1 MHYQFN
7 PNVAFNKIDM
17 INQLFRQK
25 NLKHFPL
32 ISVLIIP
39 FILQIFIAVSLVGY
53 LSFRNGQK
61 AVENLANQLMNRVI
75 DLVEQNLDSYLETPQ
90 KIQKITIDAIEIG
103 QLNPK
108 DLKSIG
114 RHFWKQIQLFNEVN
128 YIGYALTTGE
138 FVGAGQFLKDQGVT
152 IDEISP
158 ETQGNNYTYATD
170 DQGQRTEIVKVYT
183 PQDWNPFTDEWYINT
198 VQTGKIIWSDVFVW
212 PDDPDIISVPIS
224 RPVYDRQNQI
234 IGVIYV
240 DLFLSRIS
248 DFLRQLHLSPS
259 AQVFIIEK
267 EGKLIAT
274 SLNKPS
280 FKMVNGKAQQIN
292 VLDSYNPVI
301 QATARQLKQQF
312 KQFNE
317 IQEKQKLDFQFEGE
331 RYFAVVT
338 PWRDE
343 WGLDWLVIVT
353 VPESDFMAQI
363 NANTRTTIVL
373 CLGALG
379 LAIILGV
386 YTSRWITKPILHL
399 QAASE
404 AIASGKLHQTVK
416 VRGINELEFLANSFN
431 KMARQLQ
438 DSFTQLEKS
447 NEALEL
453 RVEERTTELAQAKQK
468 AEVANQAK
476 SEFLSN
482 MSHELRTPLNGIL
495 GYAQIL
501 QRDQNLTSSQ
511 AQGLNIIQHSG
522 QHLLTLINDIL
533 DLSKIE
539 ARKMDLCLS
548 EVHFPSFIESV
559 VGIIKMRAL
568 EKDILF
574 KYEPKFDLPTGIKA
588 DEKRLRQVLLNLL
601 GNSIKFTDQGEV
613 KLRIKTLTRGS
624 EQVTLCFEVIDTGVG
639 MSSEELTK
647 IFQPFEQVGD
657 VQRRAEGTGL
667 GLAITK
673 QLVELMGGRLQVK
686 STLGKGSTFGFESVF
701 SVVAAPTETQAEI
714 VDQIVGY
721 QGEKRTLL
729 VVDDKAE
736 NRLVLQNMLEPLG
749 FNIVLGENGQQEIEL
764 AQQVK
769 PDLILTD
776 LVMPIKTGFEAIQ
789 EIRQLPAL
797 EKIPII
803 AVSASL
809 MDATQEK
816 SRIAGCDDFLP
827 KPIDENKLLNLLG
840 KYLQLEWIYNPSNSL
855 ETVNIEDSAMEI
867 PPQEELTQ
875 LYNLAQLGL
884 LLKVK
889 KSVEQLQKSDQ
900 RYTTF
905 TQKVEKLAEDFEVQ
919 GLQAFLA
926 ECQTQWNQPPQLLEI
941 PPAEEMEIL
950 YELAMLGSMRKIQ
963 ERATYLEELDK
974 KYSPFAQKI
983 KALSQEFKD
992 EQIIAMIEKYL
1003 P

>member
-1 MHYQFN
+1 MKPHSFIQ
-7 PNVAFNKIDM
+7 PP
-17 INQLFRQK
+17 
-25 NLKHFPL
+25 LKAVKQIPL
-32 ISVLIIP
+32 RAILIIP
-39 FILQIFIAVSLVGY
+39 FVLQIFAAVGLVGY

-61 AVENLANQLMNRVI
+61 AVKNLADQLMNRVS
-75 DLVEQNLDSYLETPQ
+75 DLVEQNLDSYLMTPQ

-103 QLNPK
+103 QLDPK
-108 DLKSIG
+108 DLKGIG
-114 RHFWKQIQLFNEVN
+114 QHFWKQTQLFNEAN

-138 FVGAGQFLKDQGVT
+138 FVGAGQFLKDQGIT

-198 VQTGKIIWSDVFVW
+198 VQTGKITWNDVFVW

-224 RPVYDRQNQI
+224 RPVYDDQNQI

-248 DFLRQLHLSPS
+248 DFLRQLQLSPS

-267 EGKLIAT
+267 EGELIAN
-274 SLNKPS
+274 SLNKPP
-280 FKMVNGKAQQIN
+280 FKMVDGKAQQIN
-292 VLDSYNPVI
+292 ILDDYNPVI

-312 KQFNE
+312 KQFNN
-317 IQEKQKLDFQFEGE
+317 IQKKQKLDFQFEGE
-331 RYFAVVT
+331 RHFAIVT

-363 NANTRTTIVL
+363 HANTRTTIVL

-379 LAIILGV
+379 LAILLGI
-386 YTSRWITKPILHL
+386 YTSRWITKPILNL

-404 AIASGKLHQTVK
+404 AIASGKLNQTVK
-416 VRGINELEFLANSFN
+416 VRGINELEFLADSFN
-431 KMARQLQ
+431 KMAGQLR

-501 QRDQNLTSSQ
+501 KREQNLTPSQ
-511 AQGLNIIQHSG
+511 TQGLNIIQNSG

-539 ARKMDLCLS
+539 ARKMELYLSDL
-548 EVHFPSFIESV
+548 HFPSFIESV

-574 KYEPKFDLPTGIKA
+574 KYESTPDLPTGIKA

-613 KLRIKTLTRGS
+613 KLKIKTLTKDL
-624 EQVTLCFEVIDTGVG
+624 EQVKLRFEIIDMGVG
-639 MSSEELTK
+639 MTPEQVTK

-657 VQRRAEGTGL
+657 VKRRAEGTGL
-667 GLAITK
+667 GLAITQ
-673 QLVELMGGRLQVK
+673 QLVELMGGKLQVK
-686 STLGKGSTFGFESVF
+686 STLNQGSTFWFDAVF
-701 SVVAAPTETQAEI
+701 PLVAAPTVTEAEI
-714 VDQIVGY
+714 PRKIIGY
-721 QGEKRTLL
+721 QGEKQTIL
-729 VVDDKAE
+729 VVDDKVE

-749 FNIVLGENGQQEIEL
+749 FNIILGEDGQQEIEL
-764 AQQVK
+764 AQKYK

-776 LVMPIKTGFEAIQ
+776 LVMPVKTGFEAIQ
-789 EIRQLPAL
+789 EIRQ
-797 EKIPII
+797 IPELKNISII

-816 SRIAGCDDFLP
+816 SQIAGCDAFLS
-827 KPIDENKLLNLLG
+827 KPIDEQELLRVLQE
-840 KYLQLEWIYNPSNSL
+840 YLELEWVYELSESQI
-855 ETVNIEDSAMEI
+855 IKDSPQLQTMVI
-867 PPQEELTQ
+867 PPVSE
-875 LYNLAQLGL
+875 LAQLLDWAKGGFI
-884 LLKVK
+884 
-889 KSVEQLQKSDQ
+889 SRIEQRIEQLTVSNPQ
-900 RYTTF
+900 YTLF
-905 TQKVEKLAEDFEVQ
+905 AQEVEKMTDNFETKA
-919 GLQAFLA
+919 LQQFLQD
-926 ECQTQWNQPPQLLEI
+926 CQNSENQTTQSLEI
-941 PPAEEMEIL
+941 PPVEEMEVL

-963 ERATYLEELDK
+963 ERAIYLEELDQ
-974 KYSPFAQKI
+974 KYSPFAQQL

-992 EQIIAMIEKYL
+992 EEIIAMIEKYL
-1003 P
+1003 H